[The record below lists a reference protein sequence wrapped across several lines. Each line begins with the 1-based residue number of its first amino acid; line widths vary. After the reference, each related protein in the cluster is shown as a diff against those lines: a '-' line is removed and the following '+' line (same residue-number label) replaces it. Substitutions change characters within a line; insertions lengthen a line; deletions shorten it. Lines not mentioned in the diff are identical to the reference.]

1 MSLVINKG
9 TGAGGSKTNGNGED
23 FEEKTSLI
31 NYIENNKNLKKI
43 KDYEKNAIAI
53 TITMLKKK
61 TKAKTITILK
71 PKPKSKDFQ
80 NYMENEYKTVSESF
94 FRRPDEAYIIET
106 IDTITIKILEKKN
119 QNGTGSVIDKL
130 IANYYDEYLG
140 MIEASQIAEKTK
152 KTINLEFAFCLN
164 SWLEA
169 ELNKDCL
176 KYKIWKKMFDKQNI
190 KLFYGDSE
198 NYFNDIME
206 WINK

>member
-9 TGAGGSKTNGNGED
+9 TGAGGSKTNVNGED
-23 FEEKTSLI
+23 FEEKTSVI
-31 NYIENNKNLKKI
+31 NYIQNNKKLKDFKEI
-43 KDYEKNAIAI
+43 KLDRKNVKKSI
-53 TITMLKKK
+53 TILQKK
-61 TKAKTITILK
+61 TKTKTTTII
-71 PKPKSKDFQ
+71 KSKLKDFQ
-80 NYMENEYKTVSESF
+80 NYMKNEYKTIPESF
-94 FRRPDEAYIIET
+94 FRNPDEVYISET
-106 IDTITIKILEKKN
+106 LDTITIKILEKKN
-119 QNGTGSVIDKL
+119 QNRKGSVIDKL

-152 KTINLEFAFCLN
+152 KKINLEFAFCLN